1 MVLFPS
7 HNVTLVLAA
16 LAVSLMASFTGLSLT
31 RGSMSRPSSERKRLV
46 TMAAVALGVGIWSMH
61 FVAMLGMRLPVAFY
75 YDALTT
81 LISALVAILMAGI
94 ALLILHFPAR
104 SPRTITT
111 AGIVVGL
118 GIPLMHYIGMS
129 GIRLCLPVYSAT
141 GLALAVSVSLALG
154 IGSVWVIYGARRH
167 RNILLGT
174 VALGTSVV
182 VVHFIAMAG
191 TGFLPDES
199 PGGSGPRLDNATLAM
214 IVALVAFGLCGAF
227 LLTGVTFFAETPPEA
242 MGTET
247 PQSSTNERSGD
258 ERPDIGAG
266 STGARPWPDPVRN
279 RRAHPFRR
287 QRDRGRLARR
297 GSLHTGIYRRA
308 QALLPLVDYGS
319 RVAACAGGLREGSSQ
334 LSGKSVPR
342 DGFRTTQGQR
352 RLPVRHHGCPR
363 QGSGESREA
372 WCSPVG
378 TRPLSTAQFVQPWRI
393 S

>member
-1 MVLFPS
+1 
-7 HNVTLVLAA
+7 
-16 LAVSLMASFTGLSLT
+16 
-31 RGSMSRPSSERKRLV
+31 
-46 TMAAVALGVGIWSMH
+46 MH

-214 IVALVAFGLCGAF
+214 VVTLVAFGLCGAF
-227 LLTGVTFFAETPPEA
+227 LLTGVTFFAETAPEA
-242 MGTET
+242 MGNET
-247 PQSSTNERSGD
+247 PQSSTNEQSG
-258 ERPDIGAG
+258 EVVPISAPG
-266 STGARPWPDPVRN
+266 
-279 RRAHPFRR
+279 
-287 QRDRGRLARR
+287 QRVPDRGRIPYETEGRI
-297 GSLHTGIYRRA
+297 HF
-308 QALLPLVDYGS
+308 VDS
-319 RVAACAGGLREGSSQ
+319 ATVAALRAEGHYTLAYTGGRKL
-334 LSGKSVPR
+334 
-342 DGFRTTQGQR
+342 F
-352 RLPVRHHGCPR
+352 CPW
-363 QGSGESREA
+363 SITEAESRLAPAGFVRAHRSYLVNPSLVTGFERRKDNGVCLFDTTDA
-372 WCSPVG
+372 LGKVPVSRARLG
-378 TRPLSTAQFVQPWRI
+378 AVRSALGL
-393 S
+393 